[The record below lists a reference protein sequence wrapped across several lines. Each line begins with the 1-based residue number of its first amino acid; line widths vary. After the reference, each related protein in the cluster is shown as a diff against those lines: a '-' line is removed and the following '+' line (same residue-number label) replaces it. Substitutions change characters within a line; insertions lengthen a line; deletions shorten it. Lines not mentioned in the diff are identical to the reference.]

1 MADFYSSNM
10 LLNDGLKM
18 FSAIK
23 KPRITQ
29 GFLINNNQRK
39 GFYKF
44 KITLYKE
51 SKTLQR

>member
-10 LLNDGLKM
+10 LLNDGLKT
-18 FSAIK
+18 FAAIK

-29 GFLINNNQRK
+29 SFLVNNNQQK

-44 KITLYKE
+44 KTTLYKV
-51 SKTLQR
+51 K